1 MLIRMIYRCTA
12 LRRQLSCGAIIHAC
26 ICQSSQQARHVAPT
40 VARYISSS
48 VAPAP
53 AGISPRSIIM
63 QRILIVA
70 PAWVGDCVMTYGLLA
85 LLKAQNPQAK
95 IDVFAGKGV
104 AAVYRRM
111 AEVARIIDNPFA
123 HGALRLGARRACGKA
138 LTANNY
144 DLAIVLPNSFKSA
157 LVPWFAG
164 IKNIRG
170 FRGEKRGWIMQDC
183 RNLDEIALP
192 TMAARFAALAF
203 TTDVT
208 PTSYKVPIPQL
219 KIDKSAV
226 DSLLSGLSINVSQ
239 PVVALCPGAEYG
251 AAKRWPAAHFAALAK
266 MQAALGRQV
275 WIFGGKN
282 DRAISDEIN
291 QLSGGICRNLAGET
305 SLDEAIDLLS
315 CAAHVVTN
323 DSGLMHVACAVGV
336 PVSALYG
343 SSSPGFTP
351 PLSPTAQVL
360 SLNLNCS
367 PCFKREC
374 PLGHFDC
381 LNKLAPATVNA
392 TIAFHPQP

>member
-1 MLIRMIYRCTA
+1 
-12 LRRQLSCGAIIHAC
+12 
-26 ICQSSQQARHVAPT
+26 
-40 VARYISSS
+40 
-48 VAPAP
+48 
-53 AGISPRSIIM
+53 M

-70 PAWVGDCVMTYGLLA
+70 PAWVGDCVMTHGLLM
-85 LLKAQNPQAK
+85 LLKVQHPQAS

-111 AEVARIIDNPFA
+111 PEVASIIDNPFA
-123 HGALRLGARRACGKA
+123 HGALRLGARRQCGRA
-138 LTANNY
+138 LAANNY

-164 IKNIRG
+164 IRDIRG

-183 RNLDEIALP
+183 RDLDTTALP

-203 TTDVT
+203 AADAAL
-208 PTSYKVPIPQL
+208 TSYEVQNPQL
-219 KIDKSAV
+219 KIDKRAV
-226 DSLLSGLSINVSQ
+226 DALLLRLSIDSSQ
-239 PVVALCPGAEYG
+239 IIIALCPGAEYG
-251 AAKRWPAAHFAALAK
+251 PAKRWPAAHFAALAK
-266 MQAALGRQV
+266 MQAALDRQV

-282 DRAISDEIN
+282 DRIIAEEVN
-291 QLSGGICRNLAGET
+291 QLSGSICRNLAGET
-305 SLDEAIDLLS
+305 TLDEAIDLLS
-315 CAAHVVTN
+315 CTSHVVTN

-351 PLSPTAQVL
+351 PLSPAALVL
-360 SLNLNCS
+360 SLNLGCS

-392 TIAFHPQP
+392 TIAFHPQN

>member
-1 MLIRMIYRCTA
+1 
-12 LRRQLSCGAIIHAC
+12 
-26 ICQSSQQARHVAPT
+26 
-40 VARYISSS
+40 
-48 VAPAP
+48 
-53 AGISPRSIIM
+53 M
-63 QRILIVA
+63 QCILIVA
-70 PAWVGDCVMTYGLLA
+70 PAWVGDCVMTHGLLA
-85 LLKAQNPQAK
+85 LLKAQYPDAK

-111 AEVARIIDNPFA
+111 VEVASITDNPFA
-123 HGALRLGARRACGKA
+123 HGALRLGARSACGKTLA
-138 LTANNY
+138 AHNY

-183 RNLDEIALP
+183 RDLDTEALP

-203 TTDVT
+203 AADVT
-208 PTSYKVPIPQL
+208 PTSYEVPNPQL
-219 KIDKSAV
+219 TISKSAV
-226 DSLLSGLSINVSQ
+226 DALLTRLSTDLKQ
-239 PVVALCPGAEYG
+239 PIIALCPGAEYG
-251 AAKRWPAAHFAALAK
+251 PAKRWPAAHFAALAK
-266 MQAALGRQV
+266 MQVALGRQV

-291 QLSGGICRNLAGET
+291 QLAGGICRNLAGET

-315 CAAHVVTN
+315 CASHVVTN

-351 PLSPTAQVL
+351 PLSPAAHVL
-360 SLNLNCS
+360 SLNLKCS

-374 PLGHFDC
+374 PLQHFDC

-392 TIAFHPQP
+392 TIVFHSQQ